1 MSLKQKIKET
11 LNEAQKRQDKTQVS
25 TLRMLLSEINNA
37 EIAQQKPLDDSKA
50 IDVIAREVK
59 RHRESI
65 EAFKQGNR
73 GDLVDKEEKE
83 LSILMSYLPQQM
95 SREEIVAIAHQ
106 VIDDIGAKGP
116 GDKGK
121 VMSQLMPQLKGK
133 ADGKEVSD
141 VVLQLLASI

>member
-133 ADGKEVSD
+133 ADGKEVGD
-141 VVLQLLASI
+141 VVSQLLASI

>member
-73 GDLVDKEEKE
+73 SDLVDKEEEE
-83 LSILMSYLPQQM
+83 LSILMGYLPEQM
-95 SREEIVAIAHQ
+95 SHEEIVAIAHQ
-106 VIDDIGAKGP
+106 VINDIGAKGP